1 MSKKKDR
8 AWFVCRQWTD
18 LVARHHASD
27 TEVNRALKPI
37 RKSWGGGSGTRVAKS
52 TLLRCYDVM
61 PAGTISAQQLPTW
74 SLIRDYPDGPVSRS
88 MLVGQ
93 STDFMK
99 S

>member
-61 PAGTISAQQLPTW
+61 LGRHDLGSAVAELVFDTRLP
-74 SLIRDYPDGPVSRS
+74 
-88 MLVGQ
+88 
-93 STDFMK
+93 
-99 S
+99 